1 MNLLKQ
7 LRFLAIGEGI
17 SYLVLF
23 CNMLLVKP
31 NNLVLYK
38 KLLYPIGMAHGVLF
52 MAYCVFVIL
61 VAVNKKWN
69 YKITLLGLLASLLP
83 FGTFYFDKK
92 YLN

>member
-52 MAYCVFVIL
+52 MTYCVFVIL

-69 YKITLLGLLASLLP
+69 YKITLLGLIASLLP